1 MVKFKNL
8 IFLSLFT
15 GLFISSLFEF
25 ISDVSFQYKI
35 GKEDFKIKTSGLDD
49 SWNIYLEN
57 FGLDMI
63 IDLNNCIYVM
73 ESEHYYCGFGCRYH
87 GDVIIVKYN
96 NSGDQIWRID
106 LDGFI
111 VEYSRIAVDSE
122 SNLYLAS
129 MFENQT
135 LDENMILL
143 KFNSSGDLQWQQTWN
158 GGDSGDVID
167 IAIDSDDRIYVYGTS
182 DLAEAF
188 DFDLFIVKYNS
199 SGDQQWFR
207 VYEELGGDYKGWD
220 MEIDSDSNLIVSGYS
235 FLIENETVNH
245 YHWLRCYNQSGDLK
259 WEILSDDGG
268 FYTLAIDSLNN
279 IFSFSY
285 SGIMKY
291 DTLGNL
297 LWKWNNNRE
306 IWWQFSLTFDS
317 FDNLYAGTSIS
328 IPEDH
333 HTNDLYVIKLSN
345 SGNFEWYLT
354 WGGSDNEYLR
364 DICID
369 SNNSIYLLSDNFLIK
384 NPENN
389 GKPLTNIKLW
399 NLYMI
404 LFGVCIFISAI
415 SLYLILKHRT
425 PKNLRTEIK

>member
-1 MVKFKNL
+1 MKFNNL

-15 GLFISSLFEF
+15 GLCISSSFEF
-25 ISDVSFQYKI
+25 ISDISLQYKI
-35 GKEDFKIKTSGLDD
+35 EKKDFKINTSRLDD

-57 FGLDMI
+57 FGLDMV

-73 ESEHYYCGFGCRYH
+73 ESEHYSCGFGCRYH
-87 GDVIIVKYN
+87 GDLIIVKYN
-96 NSGDQIWRID
+96 NSGDKIWRNY

-111 VEYSRIAVDSE
+111 AEHSRIAVDSE

-143 KFNSSGDLQWQQTWN
+143 KFNCSGNLEWQQTWN
-158 GGDSGDVID
+158 SGDSGEVID
-167 IAIDSDDRIYVYGTS
+167 IVIDSDDSIFVYGTS

-188 DFDLFIVKYNS
+188 YFDLFIVKYNN
-199 SGDQQWFR
+199 SGDQQWFH
-207 VYEELGGDYKGWD
+207 VYEELKGDHRGWD
-220 MEIDSDSNLIVSGYS
+220 MGIDSNDNLIFSGYS
-235 FLIENETVNH
+235 FLIENETLNH

-259 WEILSDDGG
+259 WNITSNKGG
-268 FYTLAIDSLNN
+268 FYSLAVDSLDNV
-279 IFSFSY
+279 ISV
-285 SGIMKY
+285 
-291 DTLGNL
+291 
-297 LWKWNNNRE
+297 NRTS
-306 IWWQFSLTFDS
+306 IVK
-317 FDNLYAGTSIS
+317 FDNLSNLIWKYDHQIERSWQVKIALDSFSNIYAAASIS

-333 HTNDLYVIKLSN
+333 HTYDLYLIKINS
-345 SGNFEWYLT
+345 SGNFDWYLT
-354 WGGSDNEYLR
+354 WGGAGEDHLKAIN
-364 DICID
+364 ID
-369 SNNSIYLLSDNFLIK
+369 SNNNIYLLSDNYLIK

-415 SLYLILKHRT
+415 SLYFILKHRT